1 MRVGWLIDG
10 LGGPT
15 QSDVLICIVD
25 DRIGSLAPYAGLADT
40 YRPFYDLS
48 QAAVLPA
55 IMDTHVHLAL
65 SGNQDPQL
73 RQAQLAY
80 SREQTREAVAHHLIQ
95 HWQSGIVAV
104 RDGGD
109 PNGVVLQFIQDRRH
123 LHHHAPV
130 HVSATCWAW
139 HADGRYGS
147 MIGRTPPAG
156 LSLEAAV
163 AAMPGGADHL
173 KVIQSGVNSLD
184 AFGHSTNPQFS
195 QAQLQAAFSAARHK
209 GLSVMVHANGR
220 QPVQMALRAGC
231 NSIEHGYFMGRDNLQ
246 YMADHGIVWTPTAVP
261 MAALAR
267 SPSLTAAQTEV
278 ARRTLDHQLEQIALG
293 HRLGVEMVLGT
304 DAGSQGVDHGLAVAE
319 ELGLLVSAGLPLE
332 KAVACGTANAAR
344 LLGLPQ
350 RGALRPGWAA
360 DFIVVPGGAHE
371 LIRDV
376 RSIRVLSAG
385 GRWWRREALT
395 ANWTATEPGRL

>member
-15 QSDVLICIVD
+15 QSDVLIHVVD
-25 DRIGSLAPYAGLADT
+25 DCIDSLAPYAGQADT
-40 YRPFYDLS
+40 CRPFYDLS
-48 QAAVLPA
+48 QAAVLPVL
-55 IMDTHVHLAL
+55 MDAHVHLAL
-65 SGNQDPQL
+65 SGNQDPHL

-80 SREQTREAVAHHLIQ
+80 SREQAREAVAHHLIQ

-109 PNGVVLQFIQDRRH
+109 PNGVVLQFTKDRRH
-123 LHHHAPV
+123 LHQHAPV
-130 HVSATCWAW
+130 HVSATSWAW

-147 MIGRTPPAG
+147 TPPAG

-163 AAMPGGADHL
+163 AGMAGGADHL

-184 AFGHSTNPQFS
+184 AFRHSTNPQFS
-195 QAQLQAAFSAARHK
+195 QAQLQAAFTAARLK
-209 GLSVMVHANGR
+209 GMSVMVHANGR
-220 QPVQMALRAGC
+220 QPVRMALRAGC
-231 NSIEHGYFMGRDNLQ
+231 NSIEHGYFMGKDNLQ
-246 YMADHGIVWTPTAVP
+246 YMADHGIAWSPTAVP

-267 SPSLTAAQTEV
+267 SPFLTPAQTDV

-293 HRLGVEMVLGT
+293 HRLGVAMVLGT
-304 DAGSQGVDHGLAVAE
+304 DAGSQGVDHGLAVTE

-360 DFIVVPGGAHE
+360 DFIVVPGGADR

-376 RSIRVLSAG
+376 LSIRGLSAG